1 MSKLAHSNDA
11 TMETIEADRIMRND
25 LPSALTIVKAIA
37 AADGLPNHPD
47 YLTKTQMIA
56 LAKAFL
62 RARRN

>member
-11 TMETIEADRIMRND
+11 TMEAIEANKIVADN
-25 LPSALTIVKAIA
+25 LPTALTVIKAIA
-37 AADGLPNHPD
+37 AAGRLKGHED

-62 RARRN
+62 RTGRR

>member
-1 MSKLAHSNDA
+1 MSKLAHSCDE
-11 TMETIEADRIMRND
+11 TMETIEADRIVADD

-37 AADGLPNHPD
+37 AADRLKGHPD

-62 RARRN
+62 RARRS